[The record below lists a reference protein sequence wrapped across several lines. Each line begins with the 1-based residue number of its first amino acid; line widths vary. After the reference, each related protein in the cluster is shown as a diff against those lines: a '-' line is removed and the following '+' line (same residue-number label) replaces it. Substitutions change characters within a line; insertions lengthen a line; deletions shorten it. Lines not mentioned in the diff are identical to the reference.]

1 MILKACL
8 QIADFNF
15 GIYSENLFPI
25 QLEEGFSDFILP
37 EISTIDRSIF
47 VHANS
52 IDLPKDVVLSYEAKQ
67 NESIL
72 WRIYHQKEIIYLDV
86 FHPIDENLQQ
96 RASYSFKEKRWDIYC
111 QPIKNHDG
119 ELVLMPLA
127 YPMAPLIWYYLT
139 TEEKVIMVHA
149 SGVTIDGKGR
159 LFSGFSGVGKSTLA
173 GIWEDKG
180 AKIINDDR
188 LLLRIKSDG
197 IWMYNTP
204 MPYYDHSKKTKL
216 HHLYLPFHAPE
227 NSHELLKGTQGM
239 ANFLAFC
246 IQHGYQKNML
256 LYHVSVVEEILEKC
270 SIARLGVVPT
280 ASICSFIESHER

>member
-25 QLEEGFSDFILP
+25 QLEEGFSDFILT
-37 EISTIDRSIF
+37 ETSSIDRSIF

-52 IDLPKDVVLSYEAKQ
+52 IDLPKDAVLSYEAKQ
-67 NESIL
+67 NEIIL
-72 WRIYHQKEIIYLDV
+72 WRIYHQKEVIYLDV
-86 FHPIDENLQQ
+86 FHPIDANLQQ
-96 RASYSFKEKRWDIYC
+96 RASYAIKEKRWDIYC
-111 QPIKNHDG
+111 QPSKNEDG

-139 TEEKVIMVHA
+139 IEEKVIMVHA
-149 SGVTIDGKGR
+149 SGVTINGKGR

-173 GIWEDKG
+173 GIWENEG

-204 MPYYDHSKKTKL
+204 MPYYDHSKKAQV
-216 HHLYLPFHAPE
+216 HHLYLPFHAPT
-227 NSHELLKGTQGM
+227 NSHSLLTGAEGM

-246 IQHGYQKNML
+246 IQHGYQKNIL
-256 LYHVSVVEEILEKC
+256 LHHVSVVEEILEKC

-280 ASICSFIESHER
+280 TSICTFIESHER